1 MNDYADSKVAWHGNC
16 LAMLV
21 FTWPL
26 CKNFDANE
34 PDLRPFDSLRS
45 IPIMIRQSCIFS
57 VLLGFASVLA
67 AGSALAA
74 DTIKP
79 TTGKAAGSERAY
91 EDTVNKA
98 IEYFRTK
105 GQAANGSYSAEA
117 SPAITALVT
126 TSILRAGRTADD
138 PLVAKSLAYLQG
150 LVRADGGIY
159 AENSKHENYETCVAI
174 QCFAAAN
181 RDKRY
186 DELLKKAEAFVKG
199 IQWDESEGLDKSSI
213 NYGGAG
219 YGNSKRPD
227 LSNTAFLIDALKS
240 TGRGTDDEAIRK
252 ALVFVSRCQNLET
265 EYNTTE
271 FAAKNPDGGFYYTPA
286 AGGASMAGKTEQGGL
301 RSYGSMTYAGLKSMI
316 FAGLGPDDPRV
327 KAATK
332 WLADNYKL
340 DENPGMGTAGLYY
353 YYNTFAKALSAT
365 GLDTFQDAA
374 GKKHDWRGDLIVALA
389 SRQKADGSWVN
400 ENNRWLEGDPNLV
413 TAYALLALTYCREKN

>member
-1 MNDYADSKVAWHGNC
+1 
-16 LAMLV
+16 
-21 FTWPL
+21 
-26 CKNFDANE
+26 
-34 PDLRPFDSLRS
+34 
-45 IPIMIRQSCIFS
+45 MIRLPRVLS
-57 VLLGFASVLA
+57 VLLAVAIAMATGGVLA
-67 AGSALAA
+67 ADAA
-74 DTIKP
+74 KP
-79 TTGKAAGSERAY
+79 ATSKAAGNDRVY

-126 TSILRAGRTADD
+126 TAILRAGRTVDD
-138 PLVAKSLAYLQG
+138 PLVAKSLAYLQT

-159 AENSKHENYETCVAI
+159 AENSKHQNYETCVAI

-199 IQWDESEGLDKSSI
+199 IQWDASEGLDKSSV

-240 TGRGTDDEAIRK
+240 AGRGPDDEAIQK

-271 FAAKNPDGGFYYTPA
+271 FAAKDPDGGFYYTPA
-286 AGGASMAGKTEQGGL
+286 AGGSSQAGKTDSGAL

-332 WLADNYKL
+332 WLANHYKL
-340 DENPGMGTAGLYY
+340 DENPGMGNAGLYY
-353 YYNTFAKALSAT
+353 YYNTLAKTLSAV
-365 GLDTFQDAA
+365 GSDTFQDATGA
-374 GKKHDWRGDLIVALA
+374 KHDWRKDLIATLA
-389 SRQKADGSWVN
+389 SRQKPDGSWVN